1 MSFSFSHSQ
10 CWFSDSHILEWRYTF
25 LTTESGALLDLRSH
39 LLEVWAK
46 CILQSLWS
54 LTEKAGKKRQE
65 TVVCLHHITSDSSTR
80 LWQGLSISIHD
91 PQFGILVSALSV
103 QRDLGPRS
111 WSKGWGKHLDLVIA
125 ESWAQPWWLSYNS
138 YKIKMDQD
146 GSRWFLWKDP
156 KIFRQFETMKLSA
169 WTTRTEAEA
178 QWHGHQSMAHCI
190 RRQCTIATG
199 RVDLQGPIHQNCS
212 VMICLTYFWYIYDIY
227 DHSMKSG
234 YVQCAFHAFRS
245 ESMTTHPIRRGA
257 ACCPLAECTT
267 TWS

>member
-1 MSFSFSHSQ
+1 
-10 CWFSDSHILEWRYTF
+10 
-25 LTTESGALLDLRSH
+25 
-39 LLEVWAK
+39 
-46 CILQSLWS
+46 
-54 LTEKAGKKRQE
+54 
-65 TVVCLHHITSDSSTR
+65 
-80 LWQGLSISIHD
+80 
-91 PQFGILVSALSV
+91 
-103 QRDLGPRS
+103 
-111 WSKGWGKHLDLVIA
+111 
-125 ESWAQPWWLSYNS
+125 
-138 YKIKMDQD
+138 
-146 GSRWFLWKDP
+146 
-156 KIFRQFETMKLSA
+156 
-169 WTTRTEAEA
+169 
-178 QWHGHQSMAHCI
+178 MAHCI